1 MDKQT
6 FGGTI
11 QAGILPL
18 LHGINSA
25 WESHRHRHPWD
36 GAAPLGS
43 SQAKGVSSGLGTL
56 REGAPPAPCQQ
67 GTHLSSVEPRFSI
80 SFVTSAISSFSR

>member
-6 FGGTI
+6 FRGTI

-18 LHGINSA
+18 LYGIRSA
-25 WESHRHRHPWD
+25 WESHRHPRA

-43 SQAKGVSSGLGTL
+43 SQATGVSSGLGTL

-67 GTHLSSVEPRFSI
+67 RTHLSSVDPRFSI